1 VVPFEKALV
10 GFGIASRA
18 WMARQPGRKRE
29 THMNLNQLTI
39 FGLIG
44 QNAETKRANGT
55 AVSVPYLLRLFGAG
69 VSQSS
74 FGESP
79 T

>member
-1 VVPFEKALV
+1 
-10 GFGIASRA
+10 
-18 WMARQPGRKRE
+18 
-29 THMNLNQLTI
+29 MNLNQLTI